1 MRGKKISASGNL
13 NIIRDS
19 SMIIEQY
26 RELLK
31 SDVYVVTDYI
41 ESKYS
46 VHLTGTADK
55 PSALDE
61 ALEHAID
68 GGRIIVE
75 RRIIR
80 FLTEKLGLNE
90 EFTSVESFEKRVQE
104 TKQKFI
110 NQERQL

>member
-1 MRGKKISASGNL
+1 MSKKISFEDAYAHAVTEGIKIL
-13 NIIRDS
+13 GP
-19 SMIIEQY
+19 
-26 RELLK
+26 
-31 SDVYVVTDYI
+31 VVSKIVIDYI

-110 NQERQL
+110 KQGRQS

>member
-1 MRGKKISASGNL
+1 MSKNISFEDAYAQAVTEGIKILGPVVSK
-13 NIIRDS
+13 I
-19 SMIIEQY
+19 
-26 RELLK
+26 
-31 SDVYVVTDYI
+31 VTDYI

-110 NQERQL
+110 NHERQL

>member
-1 MRGKKISASGNL
+1 MSKNISFEEAYAHAVIEGIKILGP
-13 NIIRDS
+13 
-19 SMIIEQY
+19 
-26 RELLK
+26 
-31 SDVYVVTDYI
+31 VVSKIVADYI

-46 VHLTGTADK
+46 VHLTRTADK

-80 FLTEKLGLNE
+80 SLSEKLGLNE
-90 EFTSVESFEKRVQE
+90 EITSMGSFEKRVQE

-110 NQERQL
+110 KQGRQS

>member
-1 MRGKKISASGNL
+1 MSKNISFEEAYAHAVIEGIKILGP
-13 NIIRDS
+13 
-19 SMIIEQY
+19 
-26 RELLK
+26 
-31 SDVYVVTDYI
+31 VVSKIVADYI

-80 FLTEKLGLNE
+80 NLSEKLGLNE
-90 EFTSVESFEKRVQE
+90 EFTSMGSFEKRVQE

-110 NQERQL
+110 KQGRQS

>member
-1 MRGKKISASGNL
+1 MSKNISFEDAYAHAVTEGIKILGP
-13 NIIRDS
+13 
-19 SMIIEQY
+19 
-26 RELLK
+26 
-31 SDVYVVTDYI
+31 VVSKIVTGYI
-41 ESKYS
+41 ESKYLS

-90 EFTSVESFEKRVQE
+90 EFTSVESFEKRVQL

-110 NQERQL
+110 NHERQL

>member
-1 MRGKKISASGNL
+1 MSKKISFEDAYAHAVTEGIKILGAVVSK
-13 NIIRDS
+13 I
-19 SMIIEQY
+19 
-26 RELLK
+26 
-31 SDVYVVTDYI
+31 VTDYI

-80 FLTEKLGLNE
+80 NLSEKLGLNE
-90 EFTSVESFEKRVQE
+90 EFTSMGLFEKRVQE

-110 NQERQL
+110 KQGRQS

>member
-1 MRGKKISASGNL
+1 MSKDISFGDAYAQAVTEGIKVLGPVVSE
-13 NIIRDS
+13 I
-19 SMIIEQY
+19 
-26 RELLK
+26 
-31 SDVYVVTDYI
+31 VTDYI

-46 VHLTGTADK
+46 VHLARTADN

-68 GGRIIVE
+68 GGRIIIE

-80 FLTEKLGLNE
+80 ILTEKLGLNE
-90 EFTSVESFEKRVQE
+90 EFEKRVESFEKRVQE

-110 NQERQL
+110 NQARQL

>member
-1 MRGKKISASGNL
+1 MSKKISFEDAYAHAVTEGIKIL
-13 NIIRDS
+13 GP
-19 SMIIEQY
+19 
-26 RELLK
+26 
-31 SDVYVVTDYI
+31 VVSEIVIDYI

-46 VHLTGTADK
+46 VHLTRTADK

-68 GGRIIVE
+68 GGRVIVE

-80 FLTEKLGLNE
+80 NLSEKLGLNE
-90 EFTSVESFEKRVQE
+90 EFTSVGSFEKRVQE

>member
-1 MRGKKISASGNL
+1 MSKNISFEDAYAHAVTEGIKILGP
-13 NIIRDS
+13 
-19 SMIIEQY
+19 
-26 RELLK
+26 
-31 SDVYVVTDYI
+31 VVSKIVTEYI

-46 VHLTGTADK
+46 VHLTGTAYK

-68 GGRIIVE
+68 GGRVIVE

-80 FLTEKLGLNE
+80 NLSEKLGVNE
-90 EFTSVESFEKRVQE
+90 EFTSVGSFEKRVQE

-110 NQERQL
+110 NHEWQL

>member
-1 MRGKKISASGNL
+1 MSKKISFEDAYAHAVTDGIKILGPVVSK
-13 NIIRDS
+13 I
-19 SMIIEQY
+19 
-26 RELLK
+26 
-31 SDVYVVTDYI
+31 VTDYI

-46 VHLTGTADK
+46 IQLAKTANK

-61 ALEHAID
+61 ALEHAIG

-80 FLTEKLGLNE
+80 ILKEKLGLNE
-90 EFTSVESFEKRVQE
+90 KLTSVESFEKRVQD

-110 NQERQL
+110 NQARQL